1 MKKIVRQ
8 GDLVRI
14 WQLGDRND
22 QEAREDH
29 IQVGIGVVLKTAS
42 DSCHIFLQKHVS
54 IFKKRYWRFEKI

>member
-1 MKKIVRQ
+1 
-8 GDLVRI
+8 VRI